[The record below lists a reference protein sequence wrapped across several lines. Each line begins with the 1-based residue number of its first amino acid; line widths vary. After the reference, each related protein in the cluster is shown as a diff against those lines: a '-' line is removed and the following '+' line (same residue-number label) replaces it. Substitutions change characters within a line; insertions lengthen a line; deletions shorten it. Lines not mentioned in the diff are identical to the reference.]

1 MTAVFDAPVGTHL
14 GVELAGVG
22 PQAADV
28 VAPLGRALGRIP
40 ATERFARGLDHDG
53 AVQARPVLI
62 RRGEGAHIVRHDAL
76 ARLDAAVGLVDG
88 RVLRESPVA
97 HAARHVLEQRLHRL
111 RQRGLVVLD
120 RDEVVGLPLD
130 DLLGDGALAAHG
142 VDRER
147 GAPHVE
153 RIE

>member
-1 MTAVFDAPVGTHL
+1 SRLHTPSLACPSGSFNPDFTPCGPLGPRRGAPLNTYVFDAPVGTHL

-76 ARLDAAVGLVDG
+76 ARLDAAVGLVD
-88 RVLRESPVA
+88 
-97 HAARHVLEQRLHRL
+97 
-111 RQRGLVVLD
+111 
-120 RDEVVGLPLD
+120 
-130 DLLGDGALAAHG
+130 
-142 VDRER
+142 
-147 GAPHVE
+147 
-153 RIE
+153 